1 MTGRTAPGFSLQ
13 NDIFRCNQFLF
24 AYPSPPPP
32 PQNAYNNMP
41 IGDKVTHLLLALQ
54 TKTLNEEARQMAAV
68 VLRRLFSSSFNEFY
82 PNVSATLIQRHPLGP
97 C

>member
-1 MTGRTAPGFSLQ
+1 
-13 NDIFRCNQFLF
+13 
-24 AYPSPPPP
+24 
-32 PQNAYNNMP
+32 MP

-82 PNVSATLIQRHPLGP
+82 PSVSRELSHAQEAAPEPMSLYLNHLVTG
-97 C
+97 

>member
-1 MTGRTAPGFSLQ
+1 
-13 NDIFRCNQFLF
+13 
-24 AYPSPPPP
+24 
-32 PQNAYNNMP
+32 MP

-82 PNVSATLIQRHPLGP
+82 PNVSEHATRSAHTRVLTYPIPLH
-97 C
+97 

>member
-1 MTGRTAPGFSLQ
+1 
-13 NDIFRCNQFLF
+13 
-24 AYPSPPPP
+24 
-32 PQNAYNNMP
+32 MP

-82 PNVSATLIQRHPLGP
+82 PNVSLTARSLP
-97 C
+97 